1 VGNRLRDTYDQ
12 LQVIVKM
19 ASIEI
24 AANQVEFP
32 AGNWHV
38 EGQMNE
44 HIVGTAL
51 YYLDSENVTPSYLDF
66 RMPTSYDQDSLQMK
80 LGQDQHDYVMQ
91 VYGTD
96 VIQTTAMQ
104 YYGRVETK
112 EGRLLAFP
120 NVFHHRVS
128 DFERVDETKPGHRR
142 FIALWLVDPEIRIIS
157 TANVP
162 PQQQSWW
169 LENTF
174 QHANEENAS
183 DIPQVIAEHMK
194 ERIPDNQIIET
205 AVSAGKSLPAEL
217 TNMIK
222 QDLEGES
229 LLMTLEEAKEHR
241 LKLMDIRSRVHDS
254 AEQRWN
260 RDQYFFCE
268 H

>member
-1 VGNRLRDTYDQ
+1 
-12 LQVIVKM
+12 M

-128 DFERVDETKPGHRR
+128 DFERVDERPNRAIDDSSPSGWSILKSASSALQMFPPATK
-142 FIALWLVDPEIRIIS
+142 LV
-157 TANVP
+157 A
-162 PQQQSWW
+162 
-169 LENTF
+169 
-174 QHANEENAS
+174 
-183 DIPQVIAEHMK
+183 
-194 ERIPDNQIIET
+194 
-205 AVSAGKSLPAEL
+205 
-217 TNMIK
+217 
-222 QDLEGES
+222 
-229 LLMTLEEAKEHR
+229 
-241 LKLMDIRSRVHDS
+241 
-254 AEQRWN
+254 
-260 RDQYFFCE
+260 
-268 H
+268 